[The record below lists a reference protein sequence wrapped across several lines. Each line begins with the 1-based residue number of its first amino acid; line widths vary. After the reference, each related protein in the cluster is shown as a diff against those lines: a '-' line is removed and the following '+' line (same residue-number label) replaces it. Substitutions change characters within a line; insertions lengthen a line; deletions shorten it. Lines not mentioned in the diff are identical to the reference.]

1 MVKLVAIGN
10 RFMKDDAIAIRA
22 AEILE
27 DRLKCQDVHVIIGE
41 TDFQSCFYLLDK
53 DDFVFILDA
62 FSSGAE
68 PGSIHKFRLE
78 DVMSQ
83 PSLFSMHH
91 DLSMVELMKLYG
103 SQFKGYL
110 LGIEVFEIGFD
121 QELSTVLRDKLPQ
134 ICRVIEC
141 AIKKNHIGGSDLC
154 MILF

>member
-10 RFMKDDAIAIRA
+10 RFMKDDAIAIKA
-22 AEILE
+22 AEALE
-27 DRLKCQDVHVIIGE
+27 DRLICQDIQVIIGE

-62 FSSGAE
+62 LSSGAE
-68 PGSIHKFRLE
+68 PGSVHMFRLE

-83 PSLFSMHH
+83 PSSFTMHH

-110 LGIEVFEIGFD
+110 LGIEIFESGFG
-121 QELSTVLRDKLPQ
+121 QVLSTVLREKLP
-134 ICRVIEC
+134 
-141 AIKKNHIGGSDLC
+141 HLC
-154 MILF
+154 MIRF

>member
-1 MVKLVAIGN
+1 MVKLIAVGN
-10 RFMKDDAIAIRA
+10 RFMKDDAIAIKA

-27 DRLKCQDVHVIIGE
+27 DRLIRQEIHVIIGE
-41 TDFQSCFYLLDK
+41 TDFQNCFYLLDK

-62 FSSGAE
+62 LSSGAE
-68 PGSIHKFRLE
+68 PGSVHLTRLE

-83 PSLFSMHH
+83 PSLFSMQH

-110 LGIEVFEIGFD
+110 MGIEICEIGFG

-141 AIKKNHIGGSDLC
+141 AINKIISEEITNA
-154 MILF
+154 

>member
-10 RFMKDDAIAIRA
+10 RFMKDDAIAIKA
-22 AEILE
+22 AEALE
-27 DRLKCQDVHVIIGE
+27 DRLICQDIQVIIGE

-62 FSSGAE
+62 LSSGAE
-68 PGSIHKFRLE
+68 PGSVHMFRLE

-83 PSLFSMHH
+83 PSSFTMHH

-110 LGIEVFEIGFD
+110 LGIEIFEIGFG
-121 QELSTVLRDKLPQ
+121 QELSTVLREKLPF
-134 ICRVIEC
+134 ICRIIEC
-141 AIKKNHIGGSDLC
+141 EIKKI
-154 MILF
+154 IAEEITYA

>member
-10 RFMKDDAIAIRA
+10 RFMKDDAIAIKA
-22 AEILE
+22 AEALE
-27 DRLKCQDVHVIIGE
+27 DRLICQDIQVIIGE

-62 FSSGAE
+62 LSSGAE
-68 PGSIHKFRLE
+68 PGSVHMFRLE

-83 PSLFSMHH
+83 PSSFTMHH

-110 LGIEVFEIGFD
+110 LGIEIFEIGFG
-121 QELSTVLRDKLPQ
+121 QELSTALREKLPF
-134 ICRVIEC
+134 ICRIIEC
-141 AIKKNHIGGSDLC
+141 EIKKI
-154 MILF
+154 IAEEITYA

>member
-1 MVKLVAIGN
+1 MVKLIAIGN
-10 RFMKDDAIAIRA
+10 RFMKDDAVAIKA

-27 DRLKCQDVHVIIGE
+27 DRLIRQDIHVIVGE
-41 TDFQSCFYLLDK
+41 TDFQNCFYLLDE

-62 FSSGAE
+62 LSSGAE
-68 PGSIHKFRLE
+68 PGSVHLTSLE

-83 PSLFSMHH
+83 PSLFSMQH

-110 LGIEVFEIGFD
+110 MGIEIYEIGFG

-141 AIKKNHIGGSDLC
+141 AIKKIISEEITNA
-154 MILF
+154 

>member
-1 MVKLVAIGN
+1 MVKLIAIGN
-10 RFMKDDAIAIRA
+10 RFMKDDAVAIKA

-27 DRLKCQDVHVIIGE
+27 DRLIRQDIHVIVGE
-41 TDFQSCFYLLDK
+41 TDFQNCFYLLDE

-62 FSSGAE
+62 LSSGAE
-68 PGSIHKFRLE
+68 PGSVHLTSLE
-78 DVMSQ
+78 VMSQ
-83 PSLFSMHH
+83 PSLFSMQH

-110 LGIEVFEIGFD
+110 MGIEIYEIGFG

-141 AIKKNHIGGSDLC
+141 AIKKIISEEITNA
-154 MILF
+154 

>member
-10 RFMKDDAIAIRA
+10 RFMKDDAIAIKA
-22 AEILE
+22 AEVLE
-27 DRLKCQDVHVIIGE
+27 DRLIRQDVHVIIGE
-41 TDFQSCFYLLDK
+41 TDYQNCFYLLNK

-62 FSSGAE
+62 LYSGAE
-68 PGSIHKFRLE
+68 PGSVHLARLE

-83 PSLFSMHH
+83 PSLFSMQH
-91 DLSMVELMKLYG
+91 DLSVVELMKLYG

-110 LGIEVFEIGFD
+110 IGIEICEIGFG

-141 AIKKNHIGGSDLC
+141 AVKKIISEE
-154 MILF
+154 ITYA